1 VCGEPGL
8 DVLEGMS
15 MLVEQS
21 LVQRREGAEAVPRFG
36 MLETIREYALTQL
49 AASGEEDGTR
59 AAHAAY
65 FLALAEQLVP
75 EAPGAEIVSWI
86 GVIEREHP
94 NLRAALAWFAEAADP
109 TPFLRLATRLW
120 QFWYYKANFR
130 EGRQWLER
138 AVARADET
146 STALQIKVL
155 HHAGQMA
162 HYHGDD
168 ERAVLL
174 LQEALARSRSLDPTW
189 VTGHALLILGIVE
202 EDRGEFARAEP
213 VLREALALFQAG
225 RQPSLA
231 ALTVCHLGIVAY
243 GAGEIG
249 RAASLLADGV
259 ALARAANHAFTIA
272 VALWY
277 LSLIACERGD
287 TASAAAY
294 LSEAL
299 PLTMTYSDP
308 EGNAHSLLL
317 ACFGVL
323 AVASGQMDRAA
334 RLLSRAEALRR
345 EIGAISAL
353 PERAQF
359 ERALAT
365 ARAALGEERFTAAW
379 AAGKTLPL
387 DHAMAEANALA
398 TAAAS
403 TPVVTIPAPAHGLTP
418 RELEVLRLL
427 VAGRSN
433 PEIAEALYISR
444 ATARTHVANIL
455 GKFGVRS
462 RTEAADVA
470 HRRHVI

>member
-1 VCGEPGL
+1 MLFRRLAVFIGGCTLEAAEAVCGEPGL

-21 LVQRREGAEAVPRFG
+21 LLQRREVAEAVPRFG

-146 STALQIKVL
+146 SAALQIKVL

-225 RQPSLA
+225 RQPSLGG
-231 ALTVCHLGIVAY
+231 LNGLSPGDCRVRG
-243 GAGEIG
+243 G
-249 RAASLLADGV
+249 RD
-259 ALARAANHAFTIA
+259 R
-272 VALWY
+272 
-277 LSLIACERGD
+277 
-287 TASAAAY
+287 
-294 LSEAL
+294 
-299 PLTMTYSDP
+299 
-308 EGNAHSLLL
+308 
-317 ACFGVL
+317 
-323 AVASGQMDRAA
+323 ASGQ
-334 RLLSRAEALRR
+334 
-345 EIGAISAL
+345 
-353 PERAQF
+353 P
-359 ERALAT
+359 
-365 ARAALGEERFTAAW
+365 
-379 AAGKTLPL
+379 PC
-387 DHAMAEANALA
+387 
-398 TAAAS
+398 
-403 TPVVTIPAPAHGLTP
+403 
-418 RELEVLRLL
+418 
-427 VAGRSN
+427 GRGCVGTSGQ
-433 PEIAEALYISR
+433 PCI
-444 ATARTHVANIL
+444 H
-455 GKFGVRS
+455 
-462 RTEAADVA
+462 
-470 HRRHVI
+470 HRRGPLVPVSHRLRAG